1 MVNVANVKNI
11 TGRLMALAVSLHSQA
26 IRAQVSRAA
35 VLLNR
40 ATQESL
46 KRNDDL
52 DLMRRQFEDAC
63 DNETEAMVSYDAA
76 RLQAQSELEAL
87 PQLDGYRV
95 RPNPPFG
102 ARPHVIDKR
111 NQ

>member
-1 MVNVANVKNI
+1 MSKLKNI
-11 TGRLMALAVSLHSQA
+11 TGRMMALAVSLHSQA

-35 VLLNR
+35 VALNR
-40 ATQESL
+40 ATQERL

-52 DLMRRQFEDAC
+52 DLVRRQFEDAC

-102 ARPHVIDKR
+102 ARPHIIDKR
-111 NQ
+111 GE